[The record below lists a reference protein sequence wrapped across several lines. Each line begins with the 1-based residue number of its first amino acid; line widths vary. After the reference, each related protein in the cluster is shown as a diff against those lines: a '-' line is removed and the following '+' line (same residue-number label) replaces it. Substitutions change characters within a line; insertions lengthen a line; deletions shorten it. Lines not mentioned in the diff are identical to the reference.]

1 MYYNKR
7 KWVLSFILTYSSRLL
22 PFCVAEVLLSP
33 LLPIF
38 ISDYWLRTVV
48 ILSFFAALLNYF
60 VALDVSS
67 DV

>member
-7 KWVLSFILTYSSRLL
+7 KWVLSFILTYSSRLF

-38 ISDYWLRTVV
+38 ISDYWLRTIV

-60 VALDVSS
+60 VALDNLN

>member
-7 KWVLSFILTYSSRLL
+7 KWVLSFILTCSSRLF